1 MSLGIMNKVIVKQSG
16 IERKGLFA
24 LKNIKKGETV
34 VTWNPMKIIPKKDL
48 KKLSKSEQNHTT
60 PAGNGKYIVM
70 GIPERYVNHSCNP
83 NTYSNKKRDI
93 ALRNIKEG
101 EEITSD
107 YSINGIDA
115 WKMNCL
121 CQSKNCRRMIY
132 GDFFRL
138 SKEMQKKYFPYLEDW
153 FKKKFKDKLK

>member
-1 MSLGIMNKVIVKQSG
+1 MNKVIVKQSG